1 MGSIAYSPAV
11 EALPTPSTPTIA
23 PNTLLLNA
31 SKNKICTAFGIKI
44 SPDTSIVHIAKAA
57 GYDSLFIDLE
67 HTALTIKDANQLCIA
82 AVSAGVTPFV
92 RVPHQCGDGFIQKVL
107 DVGAM
112 GVIVPHIHN
121 VGDAQRAI
129 QISKYPPLGKRSIS
143 AGFPHFEFAA
153 PPTAELITQM
163 NGFGS
168 TVFIMIETA
177 DALASVEDIAAL
189 PGCDVLLVGSNDL
202 AMEIGTLGDWDA
214 PAFLLALERV
224 GSAARKHGKLMGI
237 AGLYHRP
244 DILERVINEFGAK
257 WIVGAQ
263 DVGLLLQGGR
273 ANSNLLRSLQHSTK

>member
-1 MGSIAYSPAV
+1 MGSMPFPDKADS
-11 EALPTPSTPTIA
+11 IA
-23 PNTLLLNA
+23 PNNLLSNA
-31 SKNKICTAFGIKI
+31 SQNTICTAFGIKI

-67 HTALTIKDANQLCIA
+67 HTALTIKDANQLCITA
-82 AVSAGVTPFV
+82 NSAGITPFV

-112 GVIVPHIHN
+112 GVIVPHIH
-121 VGDAQRAI
+121 GIDDAKRAI
-129 QISKYPPLGKRSIS
+129 SISKYPPLGKRSIS

-153 PPTAELITQM
+153 LPTSTIVAEM
-163 NGFGS
+163 NKSGS

-177 DALASVEDIAAL
+177 DALNAVEDIAAL

-214 PAFLLALERV
+214 PDFLAALERI
-224 GSAARKHGKLMGI
+224 GAAARKHGKLMGI

-244 DILERVINEFGAK
+244 DILKRVINEFGAR

-263 DVGLLLQGGR
+263 DVGLLLQGGK
-273 ANSNLLRSLQHSTK
+273 ANSNLLRSLQTGGLKNGRYE

>member
-1 MGSIAYSPAV
+1 
-11 EALPTPSTPTIA
+11 
-23 PNTLLLNA
+23 
-31 SKNKICTAFGIKI
+31 
-44 SPDTSIVHIAKAA
+44 
-57 GYDSLFIDLE
+57 
-67 HTALTIKDANQLCIA
+67 
-82 AVSAGVTPFV
+82 
-92 RVPHQCGDGFIQKVL
+92 
-107 DVGAM
+107 
-112 GVIVPHIHN
+112 
-121 VGDAQRAI
+121 
-129 QISKYPPLGKRSIS
+129 
-143 AGFPHFEFAA
+143 
-153 PPTAELITQM
+153 M